1 MPPVPCRRPLKVFR
15 AAPAPPAM
23 SVADI
28 SDMKAWETDVMNAPV
43 PVLVDFWAE
52 WCGPCRMV
60 SPIIEEL
67 ASDYDGR
74 VNFAKVNV
82 DKAQDLA
89 AKYTVMSI
97 PTVILFNKGEEVAKQ
112 VGAASKDNFAA
123 MIDRALG

>member
-1 MPPVPCRRPLKVFR
+1 
-15 AAPAPPAM
+15 M

-28 SDMKAWETDVMNAPV
+28 SSLQAWETDIMGAQV
-43 PVLVDFWAE
+43 PVVVDFWAE

-60 SPIIEEL
+60 SPIIDEL

-82 DKAQDLA
+82 DKAQDIA
-89 AKYTVMSI
+89 SKYGIMSI
-97 PTVILFNKGEEVAKQ
+97 PTVILFNKGELVAKQ
-112 VGAASKDNFAA
+112 VGAASKDNFRD

>member
-1 MPPVPCRRPLKVFR
+1 
-15 AAPAPPAM
+15 M

-28 SDMKAWETDVMNAPV
+28 SSLQAWETDVMGAQV
-43 PVLVDFWAE
+43 PVVVDFWAE

-60 SPIIEEL
+60 SPIIDEL

-82 DKAQDLA
+82 DKAQDIA
-89 AKYTVMSI
+89 SKYGILSI
-97 PTVILFNKGEEVAKQ
+97 PTVILFNKGELVTKQ
-112 VGAASKDNFAA
+112 VGAASKDNFKD

>member
-1 MPPVPCRRPLKVFR
+1 
-15 AAPAPPAM
+15 M

-28 SDMKAWETDVMNAPV
+28 SSLQAWETDIMGAQV
-43 PVLVDFWAE
+43 PVVVDFWAE

-60 SPIIEEL
+60 SPIIDEL

-82 DKAQDLA
+82 DKAQDIA
-89 AKYTVMSI
+89 SKYGIMSI
-97 PTVILFNKGEEVAKQ
+97 PTVILFNKGELVTKQ
-112 VGAASKDNFAA
+112 VGAASKDNFRD

>member
-1 MPPVPCRRPLKVFR
+1 
-15 AAPAPPAM
+15 M

-28 SDMKAWETDVMNAPV
+28 SDLTAWETDVMGAQV
-43 PVLVDFWAE
+43 PVVVDFWAE

-60 SPIIEEL
+60 SPIIDEL

-82 DKAQDLA
+82 DKAQDIA
-89 AKYTVMSI
+89 SKYGIQSI
-97 PTVILFNKGEEVAKQ
+97 PTVILFNKGELVTKQ
-112 VGAASKDNFAA
+112 IGAASKDNFKD

>member
-1 MPPVPCRRPLKVFR
+1 
-15 AAPAPPAM
+15 M

-28 SDMKAWETDVMNAPV
+28 SDLKAWETDVMNAPV

-60 SPIIEEL
+60 SPIMEQL
-67 ASDYDGR
+67 AADYDGR

-82 DKAQDLA
+82 DKVQDLA
-89 AKYTVMSI
+89 SKYSVMSI

-112 VGAASKDNFAA
+112 IGAASKDNFAA

>member
-1 MPPVPCRRPLKVFR
+1 
-15 AAPAPPAM
+15 M

-28 SDMKAWETDVMNAPV
+28 SDLKAWETDVMNAPV

-60 SPIIEEL
+60 SPIIEQL
-67 ASDYDGR
+67 AADYDGR

-89 AKYTVMSI
+89 SKYSVMSI

-112 VGAASKDNFAA
+112 IGAASKDNFAA